1 MSLYTFLFS
10 HKNTMCIRQ
19 AQGETLADAIEN
31 WLPMLANAQ
40 FGKDENKVTLNV
52 DDVRAELKEARLV
65 PLRNLH
71 NVWCTFLRFDG
82 VNAIVNVVLTQGESE
97 DSFALT

>member
-1 MSLYTFLFS
+1 
-10 HKNTMCIRQ
+10 MCIRQ
-19 AQGETLADAIEN
+19 AQGETLAEALEN
-31 WLPMLANAQ
+31 WLPMLEKAQ
-40 FGKDENKVTLNV
+40 FGKEENKVTLNV
-52 DDVRAELKEARLV
+52 DDIRAELKEARLV

-97 DSFALT
+97 DSFALA